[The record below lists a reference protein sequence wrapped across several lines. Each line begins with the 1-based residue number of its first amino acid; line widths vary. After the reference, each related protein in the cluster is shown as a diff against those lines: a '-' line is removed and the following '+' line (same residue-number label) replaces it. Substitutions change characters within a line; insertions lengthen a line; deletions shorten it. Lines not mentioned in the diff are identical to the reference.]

1 MDRWFSLGTMVF
13 STNKTNSCDITDLLL
28 KLALTTIGPTNQ
40 LLFLFNRVL
49 DICWKN
55 NFVFDVK
62 LRTYRKFKFIFRYET
77 YISDIRNISHRNIL
91 TRFHTSNHKLH
102 IETGRYT
109 RPITPVE
116 NRICSNCNS
125 KSVEDEIHFL
135 MYCPKFENLRREL
148 FSNVLNYSAAILS
161 AEDKFVWI
169 LSNEDPS
176 CVRELAKCIHSWF
189 QNGACGY

>member
-1 MDRWFSLGTMVF
+1 MDHMLTHPENFKSRHIYSIKKKLQNNYETLWKI
-13 STNKTNSCDITDLLL
+13 NKCE
-28 KLALTTIGPTNQ
+28 
-40 LLFLFNRVL
+40 
-49 DICWKN
+49 
-55 NFVFDVK
+55 K
-62 LRTYRKFKFIFRYET
+62 LRTYRIFKFIFGYET

-91 TRFHTSNHKLH
+91 TRFRISNYKLH

-135 MYCPKFENLRREL
+135 MCCPKFENHRREL
-148 FSNVLNYSAAILS
+148 FSNVLNYNAAILS
-161 AEDKFVWI
+161 AEDKFVWL

-176 CVRELAKCIHSWF
+176 CVRELAKFIHSSF
-189 QNGACGY
+189 QMAP

>member
-1 MDRWFSLGTMVF
+1 MRHCGKLTL
-13 STNKTNSCDITDLLL
+13 TNV
-28 KLALTTIGPTNQ
+28 
-40 LLFLFNRVL
+40 R
-49 DICWKN
+49 
-55 NFVFDVK
+55 NF
-62 LRTYRKFKFIFRYET
+62 RTYRKFKFIFGYET

-91 TRFHTSNHKLH
+91 TRFRTSNHKLH

-135 MYCPKFENLRREL
+135 MYCSKFENLRREL

-176 CVRELAKCIHSWF
+176 CVRELAKFIHSCF
-189 QNGACGY
+189 QMAP